1 MGGREADRLGCGK
14 PMTDSW
20 TSYDRD
26 AAELAAQYESLAF
39 ETVHRELM
47 GCLPKEPAVV
57 LDVGAGSGRDAA
69 WFADHGH
76 QVIALEPSAGMRAEA
91 HRRHPHANIRWL
103 SDALPA
109 LEQVS
114 RSGVAFDFI
123 LLAAVWMHVPPAD
136 RARAFR
142 KLVAMLAPGGAIAFS
157 LRTGPVPEGRIMH
170 PVSAEELEGFAAVHA
185 LAPVLRART
194 EDSLGRP
201 EVSWTTLV
209 FRLPDDGSGALP

>member
-1 MGGREADRLGCGK
+1 MPD
-14 PMTDSW
+14 PW
-20 TSYDRD
+20 TSYDRE

-47 GCLPKEPAVV
+47 SCLPQEPAIV

-69 WFADHGH
+69 WFAERGH
-76 QVIALEPSAGMRAEA
+76 QVVALEPSAGMQAEA
-91 HRRHPHANIRWL
+91 RRRHPLPAIRWL
-103 SDALPA
+103 PDALPELA
-109 LEQVS
+109 QVG
-114 RSGVAFDFI
+114 RAGLAFDFI

-136 RARAFR
+136 RPRAFR
-142 KLVAMLAPGGAIAFS
+142 KLVGLLAPGGAIAFS
-157 LRTGPVPEGRIMH
+157 LRQGPVPEGRIMH
-170 PVSAEELEGFAAVHA
+170 PVSAEELEGLAAAHA

-209 FRLPDDGSGALP
+209 FRLPDDGSGARQQSAGP